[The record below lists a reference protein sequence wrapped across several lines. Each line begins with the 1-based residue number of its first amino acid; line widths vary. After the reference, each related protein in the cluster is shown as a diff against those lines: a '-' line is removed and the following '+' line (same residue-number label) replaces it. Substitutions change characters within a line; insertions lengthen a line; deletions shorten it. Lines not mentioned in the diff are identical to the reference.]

1 MSVRFVSASLTD
13 CGRGLA
19 LQVLTDPASLENP
32 EDVVV
37 ESHILLLSGK
47 APHVLLFRHFPVH
60 TIFSGPTVVAL
71 RLLTAQLQRVIPVR
85 RHF

>member
-13 CGRGLA
+13 CGRGLV

-47 APHVLLFRHFPVH
+47 APHVLYFDTSQF
-60 TIFSGPTVVAL
+60 TTTSQDQ
-71 RLLTAQLQRVIPVR
+71 LL
-85 RHF
+85 